1 MTVSLYLSTAEA
13 EVVADALG
21 NIKTGDGTTVRSM
34 TDPSFIASHVLYE
47 LQNQIREAKAKE
59 QAKQEA
65 QT

>member
-1 MTVSLYLSTAEA
+1 MTVSLYLSQAEA

-21 NIKTGDGTTVRSM
+21 NVKTGDGTTVRSM
-34 TDPSFIASHVLYE
+34 TDPAFVAAAVLYV
-47 LQNQIREAKAKE
+47 LQGQMEKD